1 MLKLWCVNITDTA
14 NVKCCHQR
22 WKENM
27 LKNCKVWGYQ
37 CMDYK
42 GDFTVW
48 DVMLGTLTLMLQAA
62 GST

>member
-1 MLKLWCVNITDTA
+1 
-14 NVKCCHQR
+14 
-22 WKENM
+22 M
-27 LKNCKVWGYQ
+27 LKNCKVYQ

-42 GDFTVW
+42 GEFTVW

>member
-1 MLKLWCVNITDTA
+1 MFKT
-14 NVKCCHQR
+14 
-22 WKENM
+22 
-27 LKNCKVWGYQ
+27 CKVWGYQ

-48 DVMLGTLTLMLQAA
+48 DVMLRTLTLMLQGA